1 MTTALP
7 KPRWVDT
14 VMERSA
20 LVVERRKACTPGYY
34 NREGRVDD
42 RTQKGSF
49 FIGGPTEYADI
60 LEAWRDEGTLIGLD
74 LRSEEIVRVQP

>member
-49 FIGGPTEYADI
+49 FIGGPTE
-60 LEAWRDEGTLIGLD
+60 
-74 LRSEEIVRVQP
+74 